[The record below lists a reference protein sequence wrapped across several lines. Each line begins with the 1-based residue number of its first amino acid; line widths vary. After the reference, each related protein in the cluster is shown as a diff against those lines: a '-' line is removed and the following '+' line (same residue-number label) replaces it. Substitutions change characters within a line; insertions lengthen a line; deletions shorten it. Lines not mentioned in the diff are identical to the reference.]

1 MSSSSSKNKC
11 YIVNYNTNRK
21 IILIISIIIPKMIVQ
36 VSLLFVSLR
45 IGPIELV
52 QSRHLLFEVPVP
64 SQESAQSYMEEQVQ
78 GGGPPPLKLEK
89 IEFFGVK
96 SWFFTQNTPQI
107 FAPPSTRR
115 NFFKRPPPTWNPGSA
130 PVC

>member
-64 SQESAQSYMEEQVQ
+64 SQESAQSYMEEQIQ
-78 GGGPPPLKLEK
+78 GVHPAAPPP
-89 IEFFGVK
+89 
-96 SWFFTQNTPQI
+96 
-107 FAPPSTRR
+107 
-115 NFFKRPPPTWNPGSA
+115 
-130 PVC
+130 

>member
-1 MSSSSSKNKC
+1 
-11 YIVNYNTNRK
+11 
-21 IILIISIIIPKMIVQ
+21 MIVQ

-78 GGGPPPLKLEK
+78 GGCPPPK
-89 IEFFGVK
+89 IGKNRIFWRKIVIFHTKYPTNFRASLHSAQFF
-96 SWFFTQNTPQI
+96 
-107 FAPPSTRR
+107 
-115 NFFKRPPPTWNPGSA
+115 
-130 PVC
+130 